1 MTRKQSIVKYLSL
14 KLELSR
20 VDPWIVQ
27 CIFSNNAIVYLH
39 MRNIK
44 CQILTL
50 NTFKG
55 LIKRIIT
62 KSMKYAFDGVARY
75 FIPNRLS
82 FLTMIK
88 SNCGNGP
95 CPFLLKLREH
105 RNKLKPWRHILIVSF
120 FSWKDTWKSE
130 VVSLFPIENKS
141 L

>member
-1 MTRKQSIVKYLSL
+1 MNINKQKMRKQSIVKYLSL
-14 KLELSR
+14 KLELFR
-20 VDPWIVQ
+20 VDPGIVQ

-95 CPFLLKLREH
+95 CQFLLKLREH
-105 RNKLKPWRHILIVSF
+105 P
-120 FSWKDTWKSE
+120 
-130 VVSLFPIENKS
+130 
-141 L
+141 